1 MKVKHSKYK
10 NTGLIF
16 ELLVKQ
22 IAADTLSRKDSPAVK
37 ILRKFYTGNT
47 SLVRE
52 FKLYDF
58 VLKNKGIGQKKAEA
72 ILSTIVELS
81 RKIDTATL
89 SKQKYELIKE
99 LKNHYNLE
107 DFFSIKVESYKPLA
121 ALYCLMEAQN
131 TQGLVDPQV
140 FVDNKTTLLEHF
152 LQIKQDGNSAKDTL
166 IEEYSKYD
174 KDLRLLTYK
183 ILLEK
188 FNDKY
193 VDLLPEQKNILKEF
207 IVSVNSST
215 RLRNVVNE
223 EMTKLQ
229 TQISKLKNNITD
241 KVVKIKLEE
250 VAKAITPVK
259 NTQKVDDNHLVSLMQ
274 YYELVNELKDPADL
288 AKYSVGYKYGLKN
301 ESINEGTGYEYKD
314 DSGAGKPTKVLK
326 LDNEAWEKV
335 KDLFDDKGRPKSDEI
350 KRIPSDNSIWDL
362 YAQSYDNAGG
372 KTIHKIYGV
381 SGDYSFGNA
390 PTYYQQKLS
399 GNKKAAVRVFDYFIK
414 KYLK

>member
-37 ILRKFYTGNT
+37 ILKKFYTGNT
-47 SLVRE
+47 SLVKE

-81 RKIDTATL
+81 RKIDTNTL

-131 TQGLVDPQV
+131 TEGLVDPQV

-152 LQIKQDGNSAKDTL
+152 LQTKQDVNSAKDTL

-193 VDLLPEQKNILKEF
+193 VDLLPEQKNILREF
-207 IVSVNSST
+207 IISANST
-215 RLRNVVNE
+215 TKLRSLVNE
-223 EMTKLQ
+223 ELGKIQVQITKLKPRIED
-229 TQISKLKNNITD
+229 QI
-241 KVVKIKLEE
+241 VKIKLDEI
-250 VAKAITPVK
+250 AKSITPVK
-259 NTQKVDDNHLVSLMQ
+259 NTEKVTDNHLVTLMQ
-274 YYELVNELKDPADL
+274 YYELVGELK
-288 AKYSVGYKYGLKN
+288 
-301 ESINEGTGYEYKD
+301 
-314 DSGAGKPTKVLK
+314 
-326 LDNEAWEKV
+326 
-335 KDLFDDKGRPKSDEI
+335 
-350 KRIPSDNSIWDL
+350 
-362 YAQSYDNAGG
+362 
-372 KTIHKIYGV
+372 
-381 SGDYSFGNA
+381 
-390 PTYYQQKLS
+390 
-399 GNKKAAVRVFDYFIK
+399 RV
-414 KYLK
+414 

>member
-37 ILRKFYTGNT
+37 ILKKFYTGNT

-121 ALYCLMEAQN
+121 ALYCLLEAQN
-131 TQGLVDPQV
+131 TEGLVDPQV

-152 LQIKQDGNSAKDTL
+152 LQTKQDGNNAKDTL

-188 FNDKY
+188 FNNKY
-193 VDLLPEQKNILKEF
+193 DNLLPEQKNILREF
-207 IVSVNSST
+207 IISANST
-215 RLRNVVNE
+215 TKLRTLVNE
-223 EMTKLQ
+223 ELGKIQVQITKLKPRIED
-229 TQISKLKNNITD
+229 QI
-241 KVVKIKLEE
+241 VKIKLDEIS
-250 VAKAITPVK
+250 KSITPVK
-259 NTQKVDDNHLVSLMQ
+259 NTEKVTDNHLVSLMQ
-274 YYELVNELKDPADL
+274 YYELVGELK
-288 AKYSVGYKYGLKN
+288 
-301 ESINEGTGYEYKD
+301 
-314 DSGAGKPTKVLK
+314 KV
-326 LDNEAWEKV
+326 
-335 KDLFDDKGRPKSDEI
+335 
-350 KRIPSDNSIWDL
+350 
-362 YAQSYDNAGG
+362 
-372 KTIHKIYGV
+372 
-381 SGDYSFGNA
+381 
-390 PTYYQQKLS
+390 
-399 GNKKAAVRVFDYFIK
+399 
-414 KYLK
+414 

>member
-1 MKVKHSKYK
+1 MRIKHSKYK

-22 IAADTLSRKDSPAVK
+22 IAADTLSKRDSPALTV
-37 ILRKFYTGNT
+37 LRKFYTGNT
-47 SLVRE
+47 TLVRE

-58 VLKNKGIGQKKAEA
+58 VLKNKGIGPKKAES
-72 ILSTIVELS
+72 ILSTIVEIS
-81 RKIDTATL
+81 RKLDIKSL

-99 LKNHYNLE
+99 LKSHYDLE
-107 DFFSIKVESYKPLA
+107 EFFSIKVEAYKPLA

-131 TQGLVDPQV
+131 AAGLVDLDV
-140 FVDNKTTLLEHF
+140 FVDNKTTILEH
-152 LQIKQDGNSAKDTL
+152 LTQSKSAAGQVKNAL

-188 FNDKY
+188 FNHQYK
-193 VDLLPEQKNILKEF
+193 DLLPEQKNILKEF

-229 TQISKLKNNITD
+229 TQISKLKNNVTD

-250 VAKAITPVK
+250 IQKAIVPVK

-274 YYELVNELKDPADL
+274 YYELVNELRAL
-288 AKYSVGYKYGLKN
+288 
-301 ESINEGTGYEYKD
+301 
-314 DSGAGKPTKVLK
+314 
-326 LDNEAWEKV
+326 
-335 KDLFDDKGRPKSDEI
+335 
-350 KRIPSDNSIWDL
+350 
-362 YAQSYDNAGG
+362 
-372 KTIHKIYGV
+372 
-381 SGDYSFGNA
+381 
-390 PTYYQQKLS
+390 
-399 GNKKAAVRVFDYFIK
+399 
-414 KYLK
+414 

>member
-1 MKVKHSKYK
+1 MRIKHSKYK

-22 IAADTLSRKDSPAVK
+22 IAADTLSKRDSPALTV
-37 ILRKFYTGNT
+37 LRKFYTGNT
-47 SLVRE
+47 TLVRE

-58 VLKNKGIGQKKAEA
+58 VLKNKGVGPKKAES
-72 ILSTIVELS
+72 ILSTIVEIS
-81 RKIDTATL
+81 RKLDTSSL

-99 LKNHYNLE
+99 LKSHYDLE
-107 DFFSIKVESYKPLA
+107 EFFSIKVEAYKPLA

-131 TQGLVDPQV
+131 AAGLVDLDV
-140 FVDNKTTLLEHF
+140 FVDNKTTILEH
-152 LQIKQDGNSAKDTL
+152 LTQSKIADGQVKNAL

-188 FNDKY
+188 FNHQYK
-193 VDLLPEQKNILKEF
+193 DLLPEQKNILKEF

-229 TQISKLKNNITD
+229 TEISKLKNNITD

-250 VAKAITPVK
+250 IQKVIVPIK

-274 YYELVNELKDPADL
+274 YYELVNELRSL
-288 AKYSVGYKYGLKN
+288 
-301 ESINEGTGYEYKD
+301 
-314 DSGAGKPTKVLK
+314 
-326 LDNEAWEKV
+326 
-335 KDLFDDKGRPKSDEI
+335 
-350 KRIPSDNSIWDL
+350 
-362 YAQSYDNAGG
+362 
-372 KTIHKIYGV
+372 
-381 SGDYSFGNA
+381 
-390 PTYYQQKLS
+390 
-399 GNKKAAVRVFDYFIK
+399 
-414 KYLK
+414 